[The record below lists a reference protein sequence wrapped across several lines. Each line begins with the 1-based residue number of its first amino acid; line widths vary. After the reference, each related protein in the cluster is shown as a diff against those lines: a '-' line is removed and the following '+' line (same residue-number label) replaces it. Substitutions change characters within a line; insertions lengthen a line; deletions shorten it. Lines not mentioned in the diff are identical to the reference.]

1 MVRVIGEN
9 QPNLWECKST
19 EEMICNM
26 ESYNKERRKEI
37 EEGNIQENL
46 VIGSMD
52 V

>member
-1 MVRVIGEN
+1 
-9 QPNLWECKST
+9 
-19 EEMICNM
+19 M

-52 V
+52 VQSFYPSIDPKTAAKEIGKMLKN